1 MTLLVFVGT
10 KAQYIKTAPILLE
23 LDRRNIAYRL
33 IYTGQHS
40 ETFSDLE
47 AGFGTR
53 PADECWVPNHEA
65 DTRTTFLQWSLRFW
79 RHALRWRIQGG
90 HRSASMVLVHG
101 DTASTL
107 YCAVLARICGLPVC
121 HVEAGL
127 RSQSL
132 TDPFPEEIIRRI
144 VSRLTSLHC
153 APSPEAVDNLARA
166 GGRVVDT
173 HGNTLIDA
181 LAISLQRVDGSSS
194 QSGYAVVSLHRNENL
209 SSRHDFDMLMS
220 QVVEAARV
228 VPIRFVLHPAT
239 RAKLAS
245 TAWGERLSSTPGIS
259 LMARMG
265 HSEFLE
271 LLVGA
276 RFLLTD
282 GGSNQEEAAVLGI
295 PCLLLRRHTERPDG
309 IGDVVELSGLDPVII
324 GQFISRH
331 ASTRWTQRPVPTV
344 SPSSRIVDALLGLP
358 ANQEG

>member
-23 LDRRNIAYRL
+23 LDRRRVEYRL

-65 DTRTTFLQWSLRFW
+65 DTHTTFFQWSLRFW
-79 RHALRWRIQGG
+79 LRAWRWRMQGG

-107 YCAVLARICGLPVC
+107 YCAALARICGLPVC

-153 APSPEAVDNLARA
+153 APSADAVGNLAGVR
-166 GGRVVDT
+166 GRVVDS

-181 LAISLQRVDGSSS
+181 LGVSLQRVDESPRTPD
-194 QSGYAVVSLHRNENL
+194 YAVVSMHRNENL
-209 SSRHDFDMLMS
+209 SNRRDFDMLMS
-220 QVVEAARV
+220 QILEAART

-245 TAWGERLSSTPGIS
+245 TGWGERLNACPGIT
-259 LMARMG
+259 LLARMG
-265 HSEFLE
+265 HSEFLD
-271 LLVGA
+271 LLVGSN
-276 RFLLTD
+276 FLLTD

-309 IGDVVELSGLDPVII
+309 IGDMVELSGLDPDVI
-324 GQFISRH
+324 QRFIARH
-331 ASTRWTQRPVPTV
+331 AAKRWVRRPIPSV
-344 SPSSRIVDALLGLP
+344 SPSRRIVDALVGLP